1 MVLYYLAF
9 PFFVF
14 FPRLGFFKL
23 VQFYWYYS
31 SKICLISLLSC
42 FFFCCG
48 FISYLFCF
56 CVVSLS
62 VILFLLHFFVSC
74 FPLFIIRSYSFHLYF
89 VVTNTVV
96 ERQLLRLGYPLK
108 SELRR
113 EREREW
119 GEGVRNNSRKTSK
132 EGGHGRNERRFIWS
146 GE

>member
-1 MVLYYLAF
+1 MVLYYLVVF

-14 FPRLGFFKL
+14 FVLLGFFKL

-89 VVTNTVV
+89 VVTNAMV

-108 SELRR
+108 
-113 EREREW
+113 ERESG
-119 GEGVRNNSRKTSK
+119 GEGVRKNSRRASK
-132 EGGHGRNERRFIWS
+132 EGGHGRNERRFIWN